1 VGLFD
6 PSEEPRSKTLRYTV
20 TGVAAVI
27 LFTFGGWFFFLR
39 FIAEKHTAQ
48 KFMDAVVA
56 GEWERAY
63 QVWKPHGT
71 YSYQDF
77 VSDWGKQGY
86 YGPVE
91 SYRIEST
98 TLPKDA
104 NGVVVVVEISP
115 LRPFPPNDDPKSGR
129 NREVRIWVARSDQ
142 SLSFPP

>member
-1 VGLFD
+1 MLIKSGSL
-6 PSEEPRSKTLRYTV
+6 TV
-20 TGVAAVI
+20 LTP
-27 LFTFGGWFFFLR
+27 TR
-39 FIAEKHTAQ
+39 
-48 KFMDAVVA
+48 
-56 GEWERAY
+56 
-63 QVWKPHGT
+63 
-71 YSYQDF
+71 DF
-77 VSDWGKQGY
+77 VSGPRGKQGY